1 MSPPPEPGL
10 SSRVW
15 LDAAMTQIGLAM
27 ARSIGDHAVKSIG
40 VVAEPEVTTHTIE
53 VRGDCRRYGSGVG
66 CDQVRL
72 AVRGGSVCWLLFYG
86 RSKPHHPCLQVD
98 GDDAQTI
105 PRVCLLRLR
114 ALDEQPRIDGPNDR
128 TSQGKDKFIVLASD
142 GVWEFISS
150 QEAIDIVNLSLDEG
164 TMKVKKALKANRCQ
178 SLPWSANHYPLYKT
192 QKSAW

>member
-86 RSKPHHPCLQVD
+86 RSKPHTSPPSVFAS
-98 GDDAQTI
+98 GRGRRANI
-105 PRVCLLRLR
+105 PARL
-114 ALDEQPRIDGPNDR
+114 P
-128 TSQGKDKFIVLASD
+128 V
-142 GVWEFISS
+142 
-150 QEAIDIVNLSLDEG
+150 
-164 TMKVKKALKANRCQ
+164 KVKG
-178 SLPWSANHYPLYKT
+178 P
-192 QKSAW
+192 